1 MSEVIKKPLPSPD
14 NVLAEIINEAPEH
27 DVILDKLLDDLEQVN
42 FYERNGFKPVKR
54 TDYIVLVID
63 EILAIAEAKGWQLAY
78 QDKQVY
84 LYNGE
89 YWRPLADDQ
98 LKHFLSKAALK
109 LGVEPNV
116 AQYHKIQDELLKQF
130 YASAYMPP
138 PKRRDGDTLINL
150 KNGTYR
156 INDDGQNLQDFRAQD
171 FLKYQLPFDYDT
183 LADCL
188 AFMKYLNHVL
198 PDIGKQKVLQEF
210 IASIFISKRKMKL
223 EKALVLYG
231 DGANGKSVFSDVM
244 RAMLGDDNV
253 SGYGIGE
260 LCATNSQSLHL
271 LQDKLLNYA
280 PEFNGNVDIERFKAI
295 TTGEPQGVKRL
306 YRDPFMMTDYARLAF
321 NCNVLPK
328 NTEQSEGFFR
338 RFLIIEFDVTI
349 PEHERDLSLAT
360 KIITD
365 ELAGV
370 FNWMLEGLARLLA
383 NGKMTTC
390 EAVSNA
396 TATYRKESDNVA
408 SWVEDAGHE
417 PGTKPKQYKEL
428 YDQYRQ
434 YCLENGFKQVSTKN
448 FSKRLKSAGFEVER
462 RNYGLVVF
470 VDAPF

>member
-1 MSEVIKKPLPSPD
+1 MSEVLKKRLPNPSE
-14 NVLAEIINEAPEH
+14 VLSAIINEAPEH
-27 DVILDKLLDDLEQVN
+27 DVILDRLLEDLPEVN

-63 EILAIAEAKGWQLAY
+63 EILATAKAKGWQLAY

-98 LKHFLSKAALK
+98 LKHFLSNAALK

-138 PKRRDGDTLINL
+138 PKRKNGDTLINL

-156 INDDGQNLQDFRAQD
+156 INESGQRLQGFNAGD
-171 FLKYQLPFDYDT
+171 FLKYQLPFDYDPNRECV
-183 LADCL
+183 L
-188 AFMKYLNHVL
+188 FREYLNHVL
-198 PDIGKQKVLQEF
+198 PDEGKQKVLQEF

-223 EKALVLYG
+223 EKVLVLYG

-244 RAMLGDDNV
+244 RAMLGEDNV

-260 LCATNSQSLHL
+260 LCANNSYTLPL

-280 PEFNGNVDIERFKAI
+280 PEFNGNIDIERFKAI
-295 TTGEPQGVKRL
+295 ATGEPQGVRRIFREP
-306 YRDPFMMTDYARLAF
+306 YMMSDYARLAF
-321 NCNVLPK
+321 NCNILPK

-338 RFLIIEFDVTI
+338 RFLIVEFDVTI

-360 KIITD
+360 KIID
-365 ELAGV
+365 GELAGV
-370 FNWMLEGLARLLA
+370 FNWMLEGLARLLD
-383 NGKMTTC
+383 NGKITTC

-408 SWVEDAGHE
+408 CWLEDTGTQ
-417 PGTKPKQYKEL
+417 PGKSQKPQQDMYN
-428 YDQYRQ
+428 QYRI
-434 YCLENGFKQVSTKN
+434 YCVDNGFRQVSTKS
-448 FSKRLKSAGFEVER
+448 FSKRLKTAGFEVER
-462 RNYGLVVF
+462 RNFGTVVYI
-470 VDAPF
+470 DAPF